1 MTNEAKAGTMKLY
14 RDEAIADIRARQA
27 EWEERELAATL
38 NARPEEKPA
47 YETESGIPLKRI
59 YTAADV
65 ADIPAD
71 GLGFPGAYPF
81 TRGAY
86 PTMYRGRPWTIR
98 QVAGFGN
105 PEATNQ
111 RYKYMIATGQ
121 TGLSTDFDLP
131 TLLGFDSDD
140 PMAFGEVGRCGV
152 AIDTIDDV
160 DRLFDGI
167 DLEKISVSLTI
178 NPSAWVVYSMFVA
191 VAEQRGYDLAKLTG
205 TLQADPLKEYVAQKE
220 WIYPVRP
227 AVRLLRDLIVH
238 SAAATPKMNPIS
250 LSGYHLSDVGGN
262 AIQEV
267 AFIMAFTIAYCE
279 EVVAAGMDID
289 DFAPRL
295 SFFFISHQD
304 FFEQICKFRAA
315 RRIYAKIMAERF
327 GAKKPESMR
336 LRVHVQT
343 AAMSLTKVEPHNN
356 LMRTAIQALGAVL
369 GGCQSM
375 HTNGLDEAFA
385 IPTEEAMK
393 LAIRTQQIIR
403 DEINVTSVVDPLG
416 GSYFV
421 ERLTSDME
429 AEMWKVLAEV
439 EERGGAVKLVEEGW
453 FQQKLADSA
462 YDTFRKFDSGEKIS
476 VGVNH
481 HVDAASS
488 AAEVDIHPYD
498 ESCTQLQVDR
508 LAALRAGRDNARVE
522 ALLAEL
528 AAQAR
533 TEDVNLV
540 PKTIELVK
548 ARATLG
554 EICGALREVWGSYSE
569 PLIV

>member
-1 MTNEAKAGTMKLY
+1 MTKLY
-14 RDEAIADIRARQA
+14 REEAIGSISAAQA
-27 EWEERELAATL
+27 TWEANELAATL
-38 NARPEEKPA
+38 ANRPEEKAA
-47 YETESGIPLKRI
+47 YETECGIPLKRV

-65 ADIPAD
+65 ADIPTDA
-71 GLGFPGAYPF
+71 LGFPGAYPF
-81 TRGAY
+81 TRGPY
-86 PTMYRGRPWTIR
+86 STMYRGRPWTIR

-111 RYKYMIATGQ
+111 RYKYMVQTGQ

-131 TLLGFDSDD
+131 TLLGLDSDD

-167 DLEKISVSLTI
+167 DLEQISVSLTI
-178 NPSAWVVYSMFVA
+178 NPSAWVIYAMYAA
-191 VAEQRGYDLAKLTG
+191 VAESRGYDLTKLAG

-227 AVRLLRDLIVH
+227 AVRLLRDLIMY
-238 SAAATPKMNPIS
+238 SAKATPKLNPIS

-262 AIQEV
+262 AIQEI
-267 AFIMAFTIAYCE
+267 AFIMAFTTAYCE
-279 EVVAAGMDID
+279 EVIAAGMDID

-295 SFFFISHQD
+295 SFFFISQQD

-315 RRIYAKIMAERF
+315 RRVYAKLMAERF
-327 GAKKPESMR
+327 GAKKAESMR

-343 AAMSLTKVEPHNN
+343 AAMSLTKVEHQNN
-356 LMRTAIQALGAVL
+356 LVRTAIQALGAVL

-416 GSYFV
+416 GSFFV
-421 ERLTSDME
+421 ERLTHDME
-429 AEMWKVLAEV
+429 EEIWKVLNKV
-439 EERGGAVKLVEEGW
+439 DERGGAIKLVEEGW
-453 FQQKLADSA
+453 FQQQLADSA
-462 YDTFRKFDSGEKIS
+462 YATFKKIETGEKVS
-476 VGVNH
+476 VGVNRY
-481 HVDAASS
+481 VDETATS
-488 AAEVDIHPYD
+488 ADVDIHPYD
-498 ESCTQLQVDR
+498 EECTQVQIDR
-508 LAALRAGRDNARVE
+508 LNAVRASRDNARIKT
-522 ALLAEL
+522 LMAEL
-528 AAQAR
+528 VVQAQSD
-533 TEDVNLV
+533 DVNLL

-548 ARATLG
+548 AKASLG
-554 EICGALREVWGSYSE
+554 EICRALRDTWGAYDE
-569 PLIV
+569 PMIV

>member
-1 MTNEAKAGTMKLY
+1 MNLFSKT
-14 RDEAIADIRARQA
+14 AIEDIREKQA
-27 EWEERELAATL
+27 AWEEKELAEAL
-38 NARPEEKPA
+38 SRRQEEKPA

-65 ADIPAD
+65 ADIPASD
-71 GLGFPGAYPF
+71 LGFPGAYPF

-111 RYKYMIATGQ
+111 RYKYMIQTGQ

-131 TLLGFDSDD
+131 TLLGLDSDD
-140 PMAFGEVGRCGV
+140 PMAFGEVGRVGV
-152 AIDTIDDV
+152 AIDTVDDV

-167 DLEKISVSLTI
+167 DLEAISVSLTI
-178 NPSAWVVYSMFVA
+178 NPSAWVVYAMFVA
-191 VAEQRGYDLAKLTG
+191 VAEQRGCDLAKLTG

-227 AVRLLRDLIVH
+227 AVRLLRDLIMH
-238 SAAATPKMNPIS
+238 SAKTTPKLNPIS

-262 AIQEV
+262 ALQEIG
-267 AFIMAFTIAYCE
+267 FIMAFTIAYCE
-279 EVVAAGMDID
+279 EVIAAGMDID

-315 RRIYAKIMAERF
+315 RRVYAKIMKERF

-343 AAMSLTKVEPHNN
+343 AAMSLTKVEHHNN

-403 DEINVTSVVDPLG
+403 EEINVTSVIDPLG

-429 AEMWKVLAEV
+429 SEIWTILDEV
-439 EERGGAVKLVEEGW
+439 TERGGAIKLVEEGW

-462 YDTFRKFDSGEKIS
+462 YATFKKIDRGEKVS
-476 VGVNH
+476 VGVNRF
-481 HVDAASS
+481 VDETSNS
-488 AAEVDIHPYD
+488 AHAEIHPYD
-498 ESCTQLQVDR
+498 EQCTQLQIDR
-508 LAALRAGRDNARVE
+508 LQAVRASRDNGRVQQ
-522 ALLAEL
+522 LLEEL
-528 AAQAR
+528 AQQAR
-533 TEDVNLV
+533 SDETNLL
-540 PKTIELVK
+540 PKTIEAVK
-548 ARATLG
+548 AKATLG
-554 EICGALREVWGSYSE
+554 EICGALRQVWGSYAE
-569 PLIV
+569 PMIV

>member
-1 MTNEAKAGTMKLY
+1 MNLFSET
-14 RDEAIADIRARQA
+14 AIEDIREKQA
-27 EWEERELAATL
+27 AWEEKELAAAL
-38 NARPEEKPA
+38 SSRPEEKPA
-47 YETESGIPLKRI
+47 YKTECGIPLKRV
-59 YTAADV
+59 YTAADI

-71 GLGFPGAYPF
+71 ELGFPGAYPF

-111 RYKYMIATGQ
+111 RYKYMVQTGQ

-131 TLLGFDSDD
+131 TLLGLDSDD
-140 PMAFGEVGRCGV
+140 PRAFGEVGRVGV
-152 AIDTIDDV
+152 AIDTVDDV

-178 NPSAWVVYSMFVA
+178 NPSAWVVYTMYVA
-191 VAEQRGYDLAKLTG
+191 VAARRGYDLHKLAG

-227 AVRLLRDLIVH
+227 AVRLLRDLIMY
-238 SAAATPKMNPIS
+238 SAKTTPKINPIS

-262 AIQEV
+262 ALQEI

-279 EVVAAGMDID
+279 EVTGAGMDID

-315 RRIYAKIMAERF
+315 RRVYAKIMAQRF
-327 GAKKPESMR
+327 KARKPESMR

-343 AAMSLTKVEPHNN
+343 AAMSLTKVEHHNN

-403 DEINVTSVVDPLG
+403 DEINVTSVIDPLG
-416 GSYFV
+416 GSYFI
-421 ERLTSDME
+421 ERLTRDME
-429 AEMWKVLAEV
+429 TEIWKLLDEV
-439 EERGGAVKLVEEGW
+439 DERGGAVKLVEEGW

-462 YDTFRKFDSGEKIS
+462 YATFQKIDSGEKIS
-476 VGVNH
+476 VGVNRY
-481 HVDAASS
+481 VDEASS
-488 AAEVDIHPYD
+488 SAEVHIHPYD
-498 ESCTQLQVDR
+498 EQCTQLQIDR
-508 LAALRAGRDNARVE
+508 LNAVRTGRDNARVRKLLKE
-522 ALLAEL
+522 LAEE
-528 AAQAR
+528 AGSDEA
-533 TEDVNLV
+533 NLL
-540 PKTIELVK
+540 PKTVEAVEAK
-548 ARATLG
+548 ATLG
-554 EICGALREVWGSYSE
+554 EICAALREVWGTYAE
-569 PLIV
+569 PMIV

>member
-1 MTNEAKAGTMKLY
+1 MSIYSASTLNAVRTAQ
-14 RDEAIADIRARQA
+14 D
-27 EWEERELAATL
+27 EWENHELAAAL
-38 NARPEEKPA
+38 NTRPEEKTV
-47 YETESGIPLKRI
+47 YETESGIPLKRV

-65 ADIPAD
+65 ADIPPED
-71 GLGFPGAYPF
+71 IGFPGAYPF

-111 RYKYMIATGQ
+111 RYKYMIQTGQ

-131 TLLGFDSDD
+131 TLLGLDSDD
-140 PMAFGEVGRCGV
+140 PMAFGEVGRVGV
-152 AIDTIDDV
+152 AIDTMDDV

-178 NPSAWVVYSMFVA
+178 NPSAWVVYAMFVA
-191 VAEQRGYDLAKLTG
+191 VAEQRGNDLSKLSG

-227 AVRLLRDLIVH
+227 AVRLLRDLIMH
-238 SAAATPKMNPIS
+238 SARATPKINPIS

-262 AIQEV
+262 AIQEI
-267 AFIMAFTIAYCE
+267 AFIMAFAAAYCE
-279 EVVAAGMDID
+279 EIVAAGMDID

-315 RRIYAKIMAERF
+315 RRVYAKLMSERF
-327 GAKKPESMR
+327 NAKKPESMR

-343 AAMSLTKVEPHNN
+343 AAMSLTKIEHHNN

-369 GGCQSM
+369 AGCQSM

-403 DEINVTSVVDPLG
+403 DEINVTSVIDPLG

-421 ERLTSDME
+421 ERLTTDME
-429 AEMWKVLAEV
+429 DEIWKVLNEV
-439 EERGGAVKLVEEGW
+439 DERGGAIKLVEEGW

-462 YDTFRKFDSGEKIS
+462 YATFKKIDTGEKIS
-476 VGVNH
+476 VGVNRY
-481 HVDAASS
+481 VDETSDTLK
-488 AAEVDIHPYD
+488 VDIHPYD
-498 ESCTQLQVDR
+498 EDCTQLQVDR
-508 LAALRAGRDNARVE
+508 LAAVRAARDNGLVQR
-522 ALLAEL
+522 LLSEL
-528 AAQAR
+528 KAQAL
-533 TEDVNLV
+533 TDDTNLV
-540 PKTIELVK
+540 PKTLELVK
-548 ARATLG
+548 ARASLG
-554 EICGALREVWGSYSE
+554 EICRALRDVWGAYEE
-569 PLIV
+569 PMIV

>member
-1 MTNEAKAGTMKLY
+1 MKLFSE
-14 RDEAIADIRARQA
+14 EAIELVRKSQT
-27 EWEERELAATL
+27 EWERNELAASL
-38 NARPEEKPA
+38 KARPEERSD
-47 YETESGIPLKRI
+47 YQTDCGIPLKRV

-65 ADIPAD
+65 ADIPASE
-71 GLGFPGAYPF
+71 LGFPGSYPF
-81 TRGAY
+81 TRGVY

-111 RYKYMIATGQ
+111 RYKYMINTGQ

-131 TLLGFDSDD
+131 TLLGLDSDD
-140 PMAFGEVGRCGV
+140 PVAFGEVGRLGV
-152 AIDTIDDV
+152 AVDTIEDV

-178 NPSAWVVYSMFVA
+178 NPSAWVVYAMFVA
-191 VAEQRGYDLAKLTG
+191 VAEQRGCDLRKIAG

-227 AVRLLRDLIVH
+227 AVRLLRDLIVY
-238 SAAATPKMNPIS
+238 STRTTPKINPIS

-279 EVVAAGMDID
+279 EVIVAGMDID

-315 RRIYAKIMAERF
+315 RRVYAKIMTDRF
-327 GAKKPESMR
+327 KARKPESMR

-343 AAMSLTKVEPHNN
+343 AAMSLTKVEHQNN

-375 HTNGLDEAFA
+375 HTNGL
-385 IPTEEAMK
+385 
-393 LAIRTQQIIR
+393 
-403 DEINVTSVVDPLG
+403 
-416 GSYFV
+416 
-421 ERLTSDME
+421 
-429 AEMWKVLAEV
+429 
-439 EERGGAVKLVEEGW
+439 
-453 FQQKLADSA
+453 
-462 YDTFRKFDSGEKIS
+462 
-476 VGVNH
+476 
-481 HVDAASS
+481 
-488 AAEVDIHPYD
+488 
-498 ESCTQLQVDR
+498 
-508 LAALRAGRDNARVE
+508 
-522 ALLAEL
+522 
-528 AAQAR
+528 
-533 TEDVNLV
+533 
-540 PKTIELVK
+540 
-548 ARATLG
+548 
-554 EICGALREVWGSYSE
+554 
-569 PLIV
+569 

>member
-1 MTNEAKAGTMKLY
+1 MSLY
-14 RDEAIADIRARQA
+14 SKTEIDRLSAAQK
-27 EWEERELAATL
+27 EWEDDELAATL
-38 NARPEEKPA
+38 SARPEEQET
-47 YETESGIPLKRI
+47 YHTESGIPLKRV

-65 ADIPAD
+65 ADIPAED
-71 GLGFPGAYPF
+71 IGFPGAYPF
-81 TRGAY
+81 TRGPY

-105 PEATNQ
+105 PESTNQ
-111 RYKYMIATGQ
+111 RYKYMIETGQ

-131 TLLGFDSDD
+131 TLLGLDSDD
-140 PMAFGEVGRCGV
+140 PRAFGEVGRVGV
-152 AIDTIDDV
+152 SVDTIDDI

-167 DLEKISVSLTI
+167 DLQEISVSLTI
-178 NPSAWVVYSMFVA
+178 NPSAWVIYAMYVA
-191 VAEQRGYDLAKLTG
+191 VAERRGYDFNRLAG

-227 AVRLLRDLIVH
+227 AVRLLRDLIIY
-238 SAAATPKMNPIS
+238 STKKTPRLNPIS

-267 AFIMAFTIAYCE
+267 AYTMAFTIAYCE
-279 EVVAAGMDID
+279 EIMQAGMDID

-315 RRIYAKIMAERF
+315 RRVYAKIMSDKL

-343 AAMSLTKVEPHNN
+343 AAMSLTKVEHTNN
-356 LMRTAIQALGAVL
+356 LMRTTIQALGAVL
-369 GGCQSM
+369 SGCQSM

-385 IPTEEAMK
+385 IPTEDAMK

-429 AEMWKVLAEV
+429 TEIWKVLDEV
-439 EERGGAVKLVEEGW
+439 EELGGAVKLVEDGW

-462 YDTFRKFDSGEKIS
+462 YSTFKKIDKGEKKSI
-476 VGVNH
+476 GVNH
-481 HVDAASS
+481 HVDKTSS
-488 AAEVDIHPYD
+488 AAKVEIHPYD
-498 ESCTQLQVDR
+498 DNCTTLQVER
-508 LAALRAGRDNARVE
+508 LKEVRATRDNALVQRLLE
-522 ALLAEL
+522 DLQQQALTD
-528 AAQAR
+528 
-533 TEDVNLV
+533 TENLM

-548 ARATLG
+548 AKATLG
-554 EICGALREVWGSYSE
+554 EICAALHDVWGAYKE
-569 PLIV
+569 PNIV

>member
-1 MTNEAKAGTMKLY
+1 MKLFSQQ
-14 RDEAIADIRARQA
+14 AIDDIRAKEA
-27 EWEERELAATL
+27 EWEKNELAAAL
-38 NARPEEKPA
+38 RSRAEEKPR
-47 YETESGIPLKRI
+47 YETECGIPLKRV

-65 ADIPAD
+65 ADIPAEE
-71 GLGFPGAYPF
+71 LGFPGAYPF

-111 RYKYMIATGQ
+111 RYKYMIQTGQ

-131 TLLGFDSDD
+131 TLLGLDSDD

-167 DLEKISVSLTI
+167 DLERISVSLTI

-191 VAEQRGYDLAKLTG
+191 VAERRGYDLARLAG

-238 SAAATPKMNPIS
+238 SARATPKINPIS

-262 AIQEV
+262 ALQEI

-279 EVVAAGMDID
+279 EVIKAGMDID

-315 RRIYAKIMAERF
+315 RRVYAKIMAERF
-327 GAKKPESMR
+327 NARKPESMR

-343 AAMSLTKVEPHNN
+343 AAMSLTKVEHHNN

-421 ERLTSDME
+421 ERLTKDME
-429 AEMWKVLAEV
+429 VEIWKLLDEV
-439 EERGGAVKLVEEGW
+439 DERGGAVRLVEEGW

-462 YDTFRKFDSGEKIS
+462 YETFRKIDSGEKVS
-476 VGVNH
+476 VGVNRY
-481 HVDAASS
+481 VDAASGT
-488 AAEVDIHPYD
+488 AEVDIHPYD
-498 ESCTQLQVDR
+498 EDCTQLQIDR
-508 LAALRAGRDNARVE
+508 LNAVRASRDNDRIRQ
-522 ALLAEL
+522 LLKEL
-528 AAQAR
+528 REQAG
-533 TEDVNLV
+533 TDDVNLV

-554 EICGALREVWGSYSE
+554 EICGALREVWGSYAE
-569 PLIV
+569 PMIV

>member
-1 MTNEAKAGTMKLY
+1 MNLFSQT
-14 RDEAIADIRARQA
+14 AIEDIREKQA
-27 EWEERELAATL
+27 AWEQKELAAAL
-38 NARPEEKPA
+38 SSRPEEKPA
-47 YETESGIPLKRI
+47 YETECGIPLKRV
-59 YTAADV
+59 YTAADI

-71 GLGFPGAYPF
+71 ELGFPGAYPF

-111 RYKYMIATGQ
+111 RYKYMIQTGQ

-131 TLLGFDSDD
+131 TLLGLDSDD
-140 PMAFGEVGRCGV
+140 PRAFGEVGRVGV
-152 AIDTIDDV
+152 AIDTVDDV

-178 NPSAWVVYSMFVA
+178 NPSAWVVYAMYVS
-191 VAEQRGYDLAKLTG
+191 VAERRGCDLHKLAG

-227 AVRLLRDLIVH
+227 AVRLLRDLIMY
-238 SAAATPKMNPIS
+238 SARATPKINPIS

-262 AIQEV
+262 ALQEI

-279 EVVAAGMDID
+279 EVTGAGMDID

-315 RRIYAKIMAERF
+315 RRVYAKIMAQRF
-327 GAKKPESMR
+327 KARKPESMR

-343 AAMSLTKVEPHNN
+343 AAMSLTKVEHHNN

-403 DEINVTSVVDPLG
+403 DEINVTSVIDPLG
-416 GSYFV
+416 GSYFI
-421 ERLTSDME
+421 ERLTRDME
-429 AEMWKVLAEV
+429 TEIWKLLDEV
-439 EERGGAVKLVEEGW
+439 DERGGAVKLVEEGW

-462 YDTFRKFDSGEKIS
+462 YATFQKIDAGEKIS
-476 VGVNH
+476 VGVNQY
-481 HVDAASS
+481 VDETSRS
-488 AAEVDIHPYD
+488 AEVHIHPYD
-498 ESCTQLQVDR
+498 EECTQLQIDR
-508 LAALRAGRDNARVE
+508 LQAVRADRDNARVQQLLKE
-522 ALLAEL
+522 LAE
-528 AAQAR
+528 QAR
-533 TEDVNLV
+533 SDDINLL
-540 PKTIELVK
+540 PKTIEAVK
-548 ARATLG
+548 AKATLG
-554 EICGALREVWGSYSE
+554 EICAALREVWGAYAE
-569 PLIV
+569 PMIV

>member
-1 MTNEAKAGTMKLY
+1 MNLFSET
-14 RDEAIADIRARQA
+14 AIEDIREKQA
-27 EWEERELAATL
+27 AWEEKELAAAL
-38 NARPEEKPA
+38 GNRPEEKPA
-47 YETESGIPLKRI
+47 YETECGIPLKRV
-59 YTAADV
+59 YTAADI

-71 GLGFPGAYPF
+71 ELGFPGAYPF

-111 RYKYMIATGQ
+111 RYKYMIQTGQ

-131 TLLGFDSDD
+131 TLLGLDSDD
-140 PMAFGEVGRCGV
+140 PRAFGEVGRVGV
-152 AIDTIDDV
+152 AIDTVDDV

-178 NPSAWVVYSMFVA
+178 NPSAWVVYAMYVA
-191 VAEQRGYDLAKLTG
+191 VAERRGYDLHKLAG

-227 AVRLLRDLIVH
+227 AVRLLRDLIMY
-238 SAAATPKMNPIS
+238 SAKATPKINPIS

-262 AIQEV
+262 ALQEI

-279 EVVAAGMDID
+279 EVTGAGMDID

-315 RRIYAKIMAERF
+315 RRVYAKIMARRF
-327 GAKKPESMR
+327 KARKPESMR

-343 AAMSLTKVEPHNN
+343 AAMSLTKVEHHNN

-403 DEINVTSVVDPLG
+403 DEINVTSVIDPLG
-416 GSYFV
+416 GSYFI
-421 ERLTSDME
+421 ERLTRDME
-429 AEMWKVLAEV
+429 TEIWKLLDEV
-439 EERGGAVKLVEEGW
+439 DERGGAVKLVEEGW

-462 YDTFRKFDSGEKIS
+462 YATFQKIDAGEKIS
-476 VGVNH
+476 VGVNRY
-481 HVDAASS
+481 VDEASRS
-488 AAEVDIHPYD
+488 AEVHIHPYD
-498 ESCTQLQVDR
+498 EACTQLQIDR
-508 LAALRAGRDNARVE
+508 LQAVRASRDNARVRE
-522 ALLAEL
+522 LLKDLAE
-528 AAQAR
+528 QAR
-533 TEDVNLV
+533 SDDINLL
-540 PKTIELVK
+540 PKTIEAVK
-548 ARATLG
+548 AKATLG
-554 EICGALREVWGSYSE
+554 EICAALREVWGAYAE
-569 PLIV
+569 PMIV

>member
-1 MTNEAKAGTMKLY
+1 MREK
-14 RDEAIADIRARQA
+14 QA
-27 EWEERELAATL
+27 AWEQKELAAAL
-38 NARPEEKPA
+38 SSRPEEKPA
-47 YETESGIPLKRI
+47 YETECGIPLKRV
-59 YTAADV
+59 YTAADI

-71 GLGFPGAYPF
+71 ELGFPGAYPF

-111 RYKYMIATGQ
+111 RYKYMIQTGQ

-131 TLLGFDSDD
+131 TLLGLDSDD
-140 PMAFGEVGRCGV
+140 PRAFGEVGRVGV
-152 AIDTIDDV
+152 AIDTVDDV

-178 NPSAWVVYSMFVA
+178 NPSAWVVYAMYVS
-191 VAEQRGYDLAKLTG
+191 VAERRGCDLHKLAG

-227 AVRLLRDLIVH
+227 AVRLLRDLIMY
-238 SAAATPKMNPIS
+238 SARATPKINPIS

-262 AIQEV
+262 ALQEI

-279 EVVAAGMDID
+279 EVTGAGMDID

-315 RRIYAKIMAERF
+315 RRVYAKIMAQRF
-327 GAKKPESMR
+327 KARKPESMR

-343 AAMSLTKVEPHNN
+343 AAMSLTKVEHHNN

-403 DEINVTSVVDPLG
+403 DEINVTSVIDPLG
-416 GSYFV
+416 GSYFI
-421 ERLTSDME
+421 ERLTRDME
-429 AEMWKVLAEV
+429 TEIWKLLDEV
-439 EERGGAVKLVEEGW
+439 DERGGAVKLVEEGW

-462 YDTFRKFDSGEKIS
+462 YATFQKIDAGEKIS
-476 VGVNH
+476 VGVNQY
-481 HVDAASS
+481 VDETSRS
-488 AAEVDIHPYD
+488 AEVHIHPYD
-498 ESCTQLQVDR
+498 EECTQLQIDR
-508 LAALRAGRDNARVE
+508 LQAVRADRDNARVQQLLKE
-522 ALLAEL
+522 LAE
-528 AAQAR
+528 QAR
-533 TEDVNLV
+533 SDDINLL
-540 PKTIELVK
+540 PKTIEAVK
-548 ARATLG
+548 AKATLG
-554 EICGALREVWGSYSE
+554 EICAALREVWGAYAE
-569 PLIV
+569 PMIV

>member
-1 MTNEAKAGTMKLY
+1 MTLYSKAAI
-14 RDEAIADIRARQA
+14 DEVRTRQG
-27 EWEERELAATL
+27 EWEARELDAAL
-38 NARPEEKPA
+38 RSRPEEKERFA
-47 YETESGIPLKRI
+47 TESGIPLKRI

-65 ADIPAD
+65 ADIPASD
-71 GLGFPGAYPF
+71 LGFPGAYPF

-111 RYKYMIATGQ
+111 RYKYMIQTGQ

-131 TLLGFDSDD
+131 TLLGLDSDD
-140 PMAFGEVGRCGV
+140 PMSFGEVGRCGV
-152 AIDTIDDV
+152 AIDTIEDV

-191 VAEQRGYDLAKLTG
+191 VAEQRGCDFTKLSG

-227 AVRLLRDLIVH
+227 AVRLLRDLIMY
-238 SAAATPKMNPIS
+238 SAKATPRINPIS

-262 AIQEV
+262 AIQEI
-267 AFIMAFTIAYCE
+267 AFIMAFTIAYCD
-279 EVVAAGMDID
+279 EVIEAGMNID

-315 RRIYAKIMAERF
+315 RRVYAKLMAERF
-327 GAKKPESMR
+327 NAKKPESMR

-343 AAMSLTKVEPHNN
+343 AAMSLTKIEYQNN

-403 DEINVTSVVDPLG
+403 DEINVTSVIDPLG

-421 ERLTSDME
+421 ERLTKDME
-429 AEMWKVLAEV
+429 DEIWKVLHEV
-439 EERGGAVKLVEEGW
+439 DERGGAIKLVEEGW

-462 YDTFRKFDSGEKIS
+462 YETFRKIDSGEKIS
-476 VGVNH
+476 VGVNRY
-481 HVDAASS
+481 VDESSS
-488 AAEVDIHPYD
+488 AADADIHPYD
-498 ESCTQLQVDR
+498 DDCTQLQIDR
-508 LAALRAGRDNARVE
+508 LNDVRSRRDNALVTRLLDE
-522 ALLAEL
+522 LAE
-528 AAQAR
+528 QALSDK
-533 TEDVNLV
+533 TNLL

-554 EICGALREVWGSYSE
+554 EICSRLRDVWGSYDE

>member
-1 MTNEAKAGTMKLY
+1 MDLYSKTAIEKIKSEQEA
-14 RDEAIADIRARQA
+14 
-27 EWEERELAATL
+27 WERGELAATL
-38 NARPEEKPA
+38 AARPEEKPV

-65 ADIPAD
+65 ADIPAEEM
-71 GLGFPGAYPF
+71 GFPGAYPF

-111 RYKYMIATGQ
+111 RYKYMIQTGQ

-131 TLLGFDSDD
+131 TLLGLDSDD
-140 PMAFGEVGRCGV
+140 PMAFGEVGRVGV
-152 AIDTIDDV
+152 AIDTIEDV

-167 DLEKISVSLTI
+167 DLEQISVSLTI
-178 NPSAWVVYSMFVA
+178 NPSAWVVYSMYVA
-191 VAEQRGYDLAKLTG
+191 VAEQRGCDLTKIAG

-227 AVRLLRDLIVH
+227 AVRLLRDLIMY
-238 SAAATPKMNPIS
+238 SAKATPKINPIS

-262 AIQEV
+262 AIQEI
-267 AFIMAFTIAYCE
+267 AFIMAFTAAYCE
-279 EVVAAGMDID
+279 EIVAAGMDID

-295 SFFFISHQD
+295 TFFFISNQE

-315 RRIYAKIMAERF
+315 RRVYARMMSERF
-327 GAKKPESMR
+327 KAKKPESMR

-343 AAMSLTKVEPHNN
+343 AAMSLTKVEHHNN

-421 ERLTSDME
+421 ERLTKDME
-429 AEMWKVLAEV
+429 DEIWKVLNEV
-439 EERGGAVKLVEEGW
+439 DERGGAIKLVEEGW

-462 YDTFRKFDSGEKIS
+462 YATFKKIDSGEKVS
-476 VGVNH
+476 VGVNRY
-481 HVDAASS
+481 VDETSRS
-488 AAEVDIHPYD
+488 IEVDIHPYD
-498 ESCTQLQVDR
+498 EQCTQLQVDR
-508 LAALRAGRDNARVE
+508 LAAVRAKRDNALVE
-522 ALLAEL
+522 RLLAEL
-528 AAQAR
+528 VEQAR

-540 PKTIELVK
+540 PKTIEAVK

-554 EICGALREVWGSYSE
+554 EVCRALRDVWGSYDE
-569 PLIV
+569 PMIV

>member
-1 MTNEAKAGTMKLY
+1 MTIYAKHALEGLQA
-14 RDEAIADIRARQA
+14 EQA
-27 EWEERELAATL
+27 EWEREELAATL
-38 NARPEEKPA
+38 KARAEEKA
-47 YETESGIPLKRI
+47 EYRTECGIPLKRV

-65 ADIPAD
+65 AHIPLEDI
-71 GLGFPGAYPF
+71 GFPGRYPF
-81 TRGAY
+81 TRGPY

-105 PEATNQ
+105 PESTNQ
-111 RYKYMIATGQ
+111 RYKYMIETGQ

-131 TLLGFDSDD
+131 TLLGLDSDD
-140 PMAFGEVGRCGV
+140 PMAFGEVGRVGV
-152 AIDTIDDV
+152 SIDSIDDM
-160 DRLFDGI
+160 DRLFEGI

-178 NPSAWVVYSMFVA
+178 NPSAWVIYAMFVA
-191 VAEQRGYDLAKLTG
+191 VAERRGYDFTRLTG

-227 AVRLLRDLIVH
+227 AVRLLRDLIIH
-238 SAAATPKMNPIS
+238 CTNTTPKMNPIS

-262 AIQEV
+262 AIQEI

-279 EVVAAGMDID
+279 EVTGAGIDID

-315 RRIYAKIMAERF
+315 RRVYARIMAQRF

-343 AAMSLTKVEPHNN
+343 AAMSLTKIEHTNN

-421 ERLTSDME
+421 ESLTSEME
-429 AEMWKVLAEV
+429 RQIWEVLEEV
-439 EERGGAVKLVEEGW
+439 DRLGGAVKLVEDGW

-462 YDTFRKFDSGEKIS
+462 YSTFKLFDTGEKIS
-476 VGVNH
+476 VGVNSN
-481 HVDAASS
+481 VDASSSS
-488 AAEVDIHPYD
+488 AEVEIHPYD
-498 ESCTQLQVDR
+498 ENCTNLQCLR
-508 LAALRAGRDNARVE
+508 LKELRATRDTGLVQS
-522 ALLAEL
+522 LLAEL
-528 AAQAR
+528 QDQAR
-533 TEDVNLV
+533 NEDVNLL

-554 EICGALREVWGSYSE
+554 EICGALRDVWGNYDE
-569 PLIV
+569 PNII

>member
-1 MTNEAKAGTMKLY
+1 MKLFSQQ
-14 RDEAIADIRARQA
+14 AIDDLRQKQS
-27 EWEERELAATL
+27 EWEENELAASL
-38 NARPEEKPA
+38 RGRAEEKSA
-47 YETESGIPLKRI
+47 YETECGIPLKRV

-65 ADIPAD
+65 ADIPAEE
-71 GLGFPGAYPF
+71 LGFPGAYPF

-111 RYKYMIATGQ
+111 RYKYMIQTGQ

-131 TLLGFDSDD
+131 TLLGLDSDD

-160 DRLFDGI
+160 ERLFDGI

-191 VAEQRGYDLAKLTG
+191 VAERRGCDLAKLNG

-227 AVRLLRDLIVH
+227 AVRLLRDLIVY
-238 SAAATPKMNPIS
+238 SARATPKINPIS

-262 AIQEV
+262 ALQEI

-279 EVVAAGMDID
+279 EVIEAGMDID

-315 RRIYAKIMAERF
+315 RRVYARIMAERF
-327 GAKKPESMR
+327 KAKKPESMR

-343 AAMSLTKVEPHNN
+343 AAMSLTKVEHHNN

-416 GSYFV
+416 GSYFI
-421 ERLTSDME
+421 ERLTKDME
-429 AEMWKVLAEV
+429 SEIWKLLDEV
-439 EERGGAVKLVEEGW
+439 DERGGAVKLVEEGW

-462 YDTFRKFDSGEKIS
+462 YETFRKIDSGEKIS
-476 VGVNH
+476 VGVNSN
-481 HVDAASS
+481 VDAA
-488 AAEVDIHPYD
+488 AKPIEVDIHPYD

-508 LAALRAGRDNARVE
+508 LATVRASRNNEAVRQLLKELVE
-522 ALLAEL
+522 
-528 AAQAR
+528 QAR
-533 TEDVNLV
+533 ADHVNLV

-548 ARATLG
+548 AKATLG
-554 EICGALREVWGSYSE
+554 EICGALRGVWGSYAE
-569 PLIV
+569 PMIV

>member
-1 MTNEAKAGTMKLY
+1 MNLFSET
-14 RDEAIADIRARQA
+14 AIEDIREKQA
-27 EWEERELAATL
+27 AWEEKELAAAL
-38 NARPEEKPA
+38 AGRPEEKPA
-47 YETESGIPLKRI
+47 YETECGIPLKRV
-59 YTAADV
+59 YTAADI

-71 GLGFPGAYPF
+71 ELGFPGAYPF

-111 RYKYMIATGQ
+111 RYKYMIQTGQ

-131 TLLGFDSDD
+131 TLLGLDSDD
-140 PMAFGEVGRCGV
+140 PRAFGEVGRVGV
-152 AIDTIDDV
+152 AIDTVDDV

-178 NPSAWVVYSMFVA
+178 NPSAWVVYAMYVA
-191 VAEQRGYDLAKLTG
+191 VAERRGYDLHKLAG

-227 AVRLLRDLIVH
+227 AVRLLRDLIMY
-238 SAAATPKMNPIS
+238 SAKATPKINPIS

-262 AIQEV
+262 ALQEI

-279 EVVAAGMDID
+279 EVTGAGMDID

-315 RRIYAKIMAERF
+315 RRVYAKIMARRF
-327 GAKKPESMR
+327 KARKPESMR

-343 AAMSLTKVEPHNN
+343 AAMSLTKVEHHNN

-403 DEINVTSVVDPLG
+403 DEINVTSVIDPLG
-416 GSYFV
+416 GSYFI
-421 ERLTSDME
+421 ERLTRDME
-429 AEMWKVLAEV
+429 TEIWKLLDEV
-439 EERGGAVKLVEEGW
+439 DERGGAVKLVEEGW

-462 YDTFRKFDSGEKIS
+462 YATFQKIDAGEKIS
-476 VGVNH
+476 VGVNRY
-481 HVDAASS
+481 VDETSRS
-488 AAEVDIHPYD
+488 AEVHIHPYD
-498 ESCTQLQVDR
+498 EACTQLQIDR
-508 LAALRAGRDNARVE
+508 LQAVRASRDNARVRE
-522 ALLAEL
+522 LLKDLAE
-528 AAQAR
+528 QAR
-533 TEDVNLV
+533 SDDINLL
-540 PKTIELVK
+540 PKTIEAVK
-548 ARATLG
+548 AKATLG
-554 EICGALREVWGSYSE
+554 EICTALREVWGAYAE
-569 PLIV
+569 PMIV

>member
-1 MTNEAKAGTMKLY
+1 MKLFS
-14 RDEAIADIRARQA
+14 EPAIADIRAKQA
-27 EWEERELAATL
+27 EWEAKELAAAL
-38 NARPEEKPA
+38 KSRPEEQAA
-47 YETESGIPLKRI
+47 YQAECGIPLQRV

-71 GLGFPGAYPF
+71 ELGFPGAYPF
-81 TRGAY
+81 TRGVY

-105 PEATNQ
+105 PEATNR
-111 RYKYMIATGQ
+111 RYKYMIETGQ

-131 TLLGFDSDD
+131 TLLGLNSDD
-140 PMAFGEVGRCGV
+140 PMAFGEVGRVGV
-152 AIDTIDDV
+152 AIDTIEDI

-178 NPSAWVVYSMFVA
+178 NPSAWVIYAMFVA
-191 VAEQRGYDLAKLTG
+191 VAEQRGLDLAKIAG

-227 AVRLLRDLIVH
+227 AVRLLRDLIIYCTE
-238 SAAATPKMNPIS
+238 ATPKMNPIS

-262 AIQEV
+262 AIQEI

-279 EVVAAGMDID
+279 EVIAAGIDID

-315 RRIYAKIMAERF
+315 RRVYAKIMSERF

-336 LRVHVQT
+336 LRVHTQT
-343 AAMSLTKVEPHNN
+343 AAMSLTKVEHHNN

-403 DEINVTSVVDPLG
+403 DEINVTSVIDPLG

-421 ERLTSDME
+421 ERLTKDME
-429 AEMWKVLAEV
+429 TEIWKVLQEV
-439 EERGGAVKLVEEGW
+439 DDLGGAVKLVEEGW

-462 YDTFRKFDSGEKIS
+462 YAIFKKIDSGEKIS
-476 VGVNH
+476 VGVNRY
-481 HVDAASS
+481 VDEQAVS
-488 AAEVDIHPYD
+488 AEVDIHPYD
-498 ESCTQLQVDR
+498 EECTRLQIER
-508 LAALRAGRDNARVE
+508 LNDVRSRRDDAQIKT
-522 ALLAEL
+522 LLAEL
-528 AAQAR
+528 RAQAER
-533 TEDVNLV
+533 DDVNLL

-554 EICGALREVWGSYSE
+554 EICATLRDLWGSYNE
-569 PLIV
+569 PMIV

>member
-1 MTNEAKAGTMKLY
+1 MNLFSET
-14 RDEAIADIRARQA
+14 AIEDIREKQA
-27 EWEERELAATL
+27 AWEEKELAAAL
-38 NARPEEKPA
+38 GSRPEEKPA
-47 YETESGIPLKRI
+47 YETECGIPLKRV
-59 YTAADV
+59 YTAADI

-71 GLGFPGAYPF
+71 ELGFPGAYPF

-111 RYKYMIATGQ
+111 RYKYMIQTGQ

-131 TLLGFDSDD
+131 TLLGLDSDD
-140 PMAFGEVGRCGV
+140 PRAFGEVGRVGV
-152 AIDTIDDV
+152 AIDTVDDV

-178 NPSAWVVYSMFVA
+178 NPSAWVVYAMYVA
-191 VAEQRGYDLAKLTG
+191 VAERRGYDLHKLAG

-227 AVRLLRDLIVH
+227 AVRLLRDLIMY
-238 SAAATPKMNPIS
+238 SAKATPKINPIS

-262 AIQEV
+262 ALQEI

-279 EVVAAGMDID
+279 EVTGAGMDID

-315 RRIYAKIMAERF
+315 RRVYAKIMAERF
-327 GAKKPESMR
+327 KARKPESMR

-343 AAMSLTKVEPHNN
+343 AAMSLTKVEHHNN

-403 DEINVTSVVDPLG
+403 DEINVTSVIDPLG
-416 GSYFV
+416 GSYFI
-421 ERLTSDME
+421 ERLTRDME
-429 AEMWKVLAEV
+429 IEIWKLLNEV
-439 EERGGAVKLVEEGW
+439 DERGGAVKLVEEGW

-462 YDTFRKFDSGEKIS
+462 YATFQKIDAGEKIS
-476 VGVNH
+476 VGVNRY
-481 HVDAASS
+481 VDEASS
-488 AAEVDIHPYD
+488 SAEVHIHPYD
-498 ESCTQLQVDR
+498 EQCTQLQIDR
-508 LAALRAGRDNARVE
+508 LIAVRAGRDNARVRQLLKE
-522 ALLAEL
+522 LAE
-528 AAQAR
+528 QAR
-533 TEDVNLV
+533 SDEINLL
-540 PKTIELVK
+540 PKTIEAVK
-548 ARATLG
+548 AKATLG
-554 EICGALREVWGSYSE
+554 EICAALREVWGAYAE
-569 PLIV
+569 PMIV

>member
-1 MTNEAKAGTMKLY
+1 MKLY
-14 RDEAIADIRARQA
+14 AEAALDDLQSRQT
-27 EWEERELAATL
+27 EWEKAELAA
-38 NARPEEKPA
+38 AIGSRPEEKPV
-47 YETESGIPLKRI
+47 YETESGIPLKRL

-71 GLGFPGAYPF
+71 ELGFPGAYPF

-111 RYKYMIATGQ
+111 RYKYMVQTGQ

-131 TLLGFDSDD
+131 TLLGLDSDD
-140 PMAFGEVGRCGV
+140 PMAFGEVGRVGV
-152 AIDTIDDV
+152 AIDTVHDME
-160 DRLFDGI
+160 RLFDGI

-178 NPSAWVVYSMFVA
+178 NPSAWVVYAMFVA
-191 VAEQRGYDLAKLTG
+191 AAEKRGYDLTKLTG

-227 AVRLLRDLIVH
+227 AVRLLRDLIMH
-238 SAAATPKMNPIS
+238 SAKATPKLNPIS

-262 AIQEV
+262 AIQEI

-279 EVVAAGMDID
+279 EITAAGMDID

-315 RRIYAKIMAERF
+315 RRVYAKIMAERF
-327 GAKKPESMR
+327 GAKKPESQR

-343 AAMSLTKVEPHNN
+343 AAMSLTKVEHTNN
-356 LMRTAIQALGAVL
+356 LMRTTIQALGAVL
-369 GGCQSM
+369 AGCQSM

-403 DEINVTSVVDPLG
+403 EEINVTSVIDPLG

-421 ERLTSDME
+421 ESLTRDME
-429 AEMWKVLAEV
+429 TEIWKVLDEV
-439 EERGGAVKLVEEGW
+439 RERGGAVKLVEEGW

-462 YDTFRKFDSGEKIS
+462 YATFKKIDSGEKVS
-476 VGVNH
+476 VGVNRF
-481 HVDAASS
+481 VDEASQS
-488 AAEVDIHPYD
+488 AKVEIHPYD
-498 ESCTQLQVDR
+498 DDCTQVQVDR
-508 LAALRAGRDNARVE
+508 LQAVRASRDNDLVRRLMAEIVE
-522 ALLAEL
+522 
-528 AAQAR
+528 QAK
-533 TEDVNLV
+533 TDDVNLV

-548 ARATLG
+548 AKASLG

-569 PLIV
+569 PMIV

>member
-1 MTNEAKAGTMKLY
+1 MKTPY
-14 RDEAIADIRARQA
+14 SEEAIADILRKQA
-27 EWEERELAATL
+27 EWEENELAAAL
-38 NARPEEKPA
+38 NGRPEEREV
-47 YETESGIPLKRI
+47 YETESGIKLKRV

-71 GLGFPGAYPF
+71 ELGFPGAFPF

-105 PEATNQ
+105 PEATNN

-131 TLLGFDSDD
+131 TLLGLDSDD
-140 PMAFGEVGRCGV
+140 PMAFGEVGRVGV
-152 AIDTIDDV
+152 AIDTIEDV

-167 DLEKISVSLTI
+167 DLEQISVSLTI
-178 NPSAWVVYSMFVA
+178 NPSAWVIYAMFVA
-191 VAEQRGYDLAKLTG
+191 VAEQRGCDLHKLNG

-220 WIYPVRP
+220 WIYPVKP
-227 AVRLLRDLIVH
+227 AVRLLRDLIMY
-238 SAAATPKMNPIS
+238 STEATPKINPIS

-262 AIQEV
+262 AIQEI

-279 EVVAAGMDID
+279 QVIDAGMDID

-315 RRIYAKIMAERF
+315 RRVYAKIMSERF

-343 AAMSLTKVEPHNN
+343 AAMSLTKVEHHNN

-369 GGCQSM
+369 AGCQSM

-421 ERLTSDME
+421 ESLTRDME
-429 AEMWKVLAEV
+429 KEMLRVLKEV
-439 EERGGAVKLVEEGW
+439 DEMGGAIKLVEEGW

-462 YDTFRKFDSGEKIS
+462 YAIFKKVDSGEKIS
-476 VGVNH
+476 VGVNRY
-481 HVDAASS
+481 VDETSE
-488 AAEVDIHPYD
+488 AAEAEIHPYD
-498 ESCTQLQVDR
+498 EQCTQLQVER
-508 LAALRAGRDNARVE
+508 LNAVRANRDFAHIQM
-522 ALLAEL
+522 LLEEL
-528 AAQAR
+528 KQQAR
-533 TEDVNLV
+533 TEDSNLL

-554 EICGALREVWGSYSE
+554 EICGALRDVWGSYDE
-569 PLIV
+569 PMIV

>member
-1 MTNEAKAGTMKLY
+1 MKLFS
-14 RDEAIADIRARQA
+14 DAAINDVGSKQA
-27 EWEERELAATL
+27 KWEEAELASAL
-38 NARPEEKPA
+38 KSRPEEKPH

-59 YTAADV
+59 YTAADI
-65 ADIPAD
+65 ADLPAEE
-71 GLGFPGAYPF
+71 LGFPGAYPF

-111 RYKYMIATGQ
+111 RYKYMVQTGQ

-131 TLLGFDSDD
+131 TLLGLDSDD
-140 PMAFGEVGRCGV
+140 PMAFGEVGRVGV
-152 AIDTIDDV
+152 AIDTVDDV
-160 DRLFDGI
+160 ERLFDGI

-178 NPSAWVVYSMFVA
+178 NPSAWVVYAMFVA
-191 VAEQRGYDLAKLTG
+191 AAEKRGYDLTKLTG

-227 AVRLLRDLIVH
+227 AVRLLRDLIMH
-238 SAAATPKMNPIS
+238 SAKATPKLNPIS

-262 AIQEV
+262 AIQEI

-279 EVVAAGMDID
+279 EVTAAGMDID

-315 RRIYAKIMAERF
+315 RRVYAKIMAEHF
-327 GAKKPESMR
+327 GARKPESQR

-343 AAMSLTKVEPHNN
+343 AAMSLTKVEHQNN

-403 DEINVTSVVDPLG
+403 EEINVTSVIDPLG

-421 ERLTSDME
+421 ESLTRDME
-429 AEMWKVLAEV
+429 IEIWKVLDEV
-439 EERGGAVKLVEEGW
+439 RERGGAIKLVEEGW

-462 YDTFRKFDSGEKIS
+462 YATFKKIDTGEKVS
-476 VGVNH
+476 VGVNRF
-481 HVDAASS
+481 VDETSAS
-488 AAEVDIHPYD
+488 AAVEIHPYD
-498 ESCTQLQVDR
+498 DSCTQVQIDR
-508 LAALRAGRDNARVE
+508 LNAVRANRDNDLVQR
-522 ALLAEL
+522 LMAEL
-528 AAQAR
+528 VDQAK
-533 TEDVNLV
+533 TDDINLV

-548 ARATLG
+548 AKASLG
-554 EICGALREVWGSYSE
+554 EICGALRGVWGSYTE
-569 PLIV
+569 PMIV

>member
-1 MTNEAKAGTMKLY
+1 MSDRNLFSAEAM
-14 RDEAIADIRARQA
+14 DELVKSHAA
-27 EWEERELAATL
+27 WEETVLAPVL
-38 NARPEEKPA
+38 QARPEEKET

-65 ADIPAD
+65 ADIPA
-71 GLGFPGAYPF
+71 GELGFPGAYPF
-81 TRGAY
+81 TRGVY

-111 RYKYMIATGQ
+111 RYKYMIETGQ

-131 TLLGFDSDD
+131 TLLGLDSDD
-140 PMAFGEVGRCGV
+140 PMAFGEVGRVGV
-152 AIDTIDDV
+152 AIDTVDDV

-167 DLEKISVSLTI
+167 DLERISVSLTI
-178 NPSAWVVYSMFVA
+178 NPSAWVVYAMFVA
-191 VAEQRGYDLAKLTG
+191 VAEKRGYDLAKLTG

-227 AVRLLRDLIVH
+227 AVRLLRDLIMY
-238 SAAATPKMNPIS
+238 SAKATPKINPVS

-262 AIQEV
+262 ALQEI
-267 AFIMAFTIAYCE
+267 AFTMAFTIAYCE
-279 EVVAAGMDID
+279 EVTKAGMDID

-315 RRIYAKIMAERF
+315 RRVYAKIMSERF
-327 GAKKPESMR
+327 HAKKPESQR

-343 AAMSLTKVEPHNN
+343 AAMSLTKVEHHNN

-403 DEINVTSVVDPLG
+403 EEINVTSVVDPLG
-416 GSYFV
+416 GSYFI
-421 ERLTSDME
+421 ERLTKDME
-429 AEMWKVLAEV
+429 IEIWKMLDEV
-439 EERGGAVKLVEEGW
+439 EERGGAIALVEEGW

-462 YDTFRKFDSGEKIS
+462 YATFRKFDSGEKIS
-476 VGVNH
+476 VGVNKYA
-481 HVDAASS
+481 DAASS
-488 AAEVDIHPYD
+488 TADVHIHPYD
-498 ESCTQLQVDR
+498 EHCTQLQIDR
-508 LAALRAGRDNARVE
+508 LKAVRANRDNPRIE
-522 ALLAEL
+522 LLLREL
-528 AAQAR
+528 ADQAR
-533 TEDVNLV
+533 RDDVNLL

-554 EICGALREVWGSYSE
+554 EICGALREVWGSYQE
-569 PLIV
+569 PMIV

>member
-1 MTNEAKAGTMKLY
+1 MREKQT
-14 RDEAIADIRARQA
+14 
-27 EWEERELAATL
+27 EWEDNELAAAL
-38 NARPEEKPA
+38 KSRPEEKPA

-65 ADIPAD
+65 ADIPAAD
-71 GLGFPGAYPF
+71 LGFPGAYPF
-81 TRGAY
+81 TRGVY

-111 RYKYMIATGQ
+111 RYKYMIQTGQ

-131 TLLGFDSDD
+131 TLLGLDSDN
-140 PMAFGEVGRCGV
+140 PMAFGEVGRVGV
-152 AIDTIDDV
+152 AIDTVDDV

-167 DLEKISVSLTI
+167 DLETISVSLTI
-178 NPSAWVVYSMFVA
+178 NPSAWVIYAMFVT
-191 VAEQRGYDLAKLTG
+191 VAEQRGYDLHKLTG

-227 AVRLLRDLIVH
+227 AVRLLRDLIMH
-238 SAAATPKMNPIS
+238 SARTTPKINPIS

-262 AIQEV
+262 ALQEI

-279 EVVAAGMDID
+279 EVIAAGMDID

-315 RRIYAKIMAERF
+315 RRVYARIMSERF
-327 GAKKPESMR
+327 KARKPESMR

-343 AAMSLTKVEPHNN
+343 AAMSLTKVEHHNN

-403 DEINVTSVVDPLG
+403 EEINVTSVIDPLG

-421 ERLTSDME
+421 ESLTRDME
-429 AEMWKVLAEV
+429 TEIWKVLDEV
-439 EERGGAVKLVEEGW
+439 DQRGGAIKLVEEGW

-462 YDTFRKFDSGEKIS
+462 YATFKKIDSGEKVS
-476 VGVNH
+476 VGVNRY
-481 HVDAASS
+481 VDETSGS
-488 AAEVDIHPYD
+488 AEVHIHPYD
-498 ESCTQLQVDR
+498 DHCTQLQIDR
-508 LAALRAGRDNARVE
+508 LNAVRKNRDSARVQQ
-522 ALLAEL
+522 LLQEL
-528 AAQAR
+528 AQQAGS
-533 TEDVNLV
+533 DDINLL

-554 EICGALREVWGSYSE
+554 EICAALRDVWGSYAE
-569 PLIV
+569 PMIV

>member
-1 MTNEAKAGTMKLY
+1 MNLFSQT
-14 RDEAIADIRARQA
+14 AIEDIREKQA
-27 EWEERELAATL
+27 AWEEKELAAAL
-38 NARPEEKPA
+38 GSRPEEKPA
-47 YETESGIPLKRI
+47 YETECGIPLKRV
-59 YTAADV
+59 YTAADI

-71 GLGFPGAYPF
+71 ELGFPGAYPF

-111 RYKYMIATGQ
+111 RYKYMIQTGQ

-131 TLLGFDSDD
+131 TLLGLDSDD
-140 PMAFGEVGRCGV
+140 PRAFGEVGRVGV
-152 AIDTIDDV
+152 AIDTVDDV

-178 NPSAWVVYSMFVA
+178 NPSAWVVYAMYVS
-191 VAEQRGYDLAKLTG
+191 VAERRGYDLHKLAG

-227 AVRLLRDLIVH
+227 AVRLLRDLIMY
-238 SAAATPKMNPIS
+238 SARATPKINPIS

-262 AIQEV
+262 ALQEI

-279 EVVAAGMDID
+279 EVTGAGMDID

-315 RRIYAKIMAERF
+315 RRVYAKIMAQRF
-327 GAKKPESMR
+327 KARKPESMR

-343 AAMSLTKVEPHNN
+343 AAMSLTKVEHHNN

-403 DEINVTSVVDPLG
+403 DEINVTSVIDPLG
-416 GSYFV
+416 GSYFI
-421 ERLTSDME
+421 ERLTRDME
-429 AEMWKVLAEV
+429 TEIWKLLDEV
-439 EERGGAVKLVEEGW
+439 DERGGAVKLVEEGW

-462 YDTFRKFDSGEKIS
+462 YATFQKIDAGEKIS
-476 VGVNH
+476 VGVNRY
-481 HVDAASS
+481 VDETSRS
-488 AAEVDIHPYD
+488 AEVHIHPYD
-498 ESCTQLQVDR
+498 EECTQLQIDR
-508 LAALRAGRDNARVE
+508 LQAVRADRDNARVRE
-522 ALLAEL
+522 LLKELAE
-528 AAQAR
+528 QAR
-533 TEDVNLV
+533 SDDINLL
-540 PKTIELVK
+540 PKTIEAVK
-548 ARATLG
+548 AKATLG
-554 EICGALREVWGSYSE
+554 EICAALRKVWGAYAE
-569 PLIV
+569 PMIV

>member
-1 MTNEAKAGTMKLY
+1 MKLFSE
-14 RDEAIADIRARQA
+14 EAIERLRASQADWDAN
-27 EWEERELAATL
+27 ELAAAL
-38 NARPEEKPA
+38 KAKPEERSE
-47 YETESGIPLKRI
+47 YRTDCGLPLKRI

-65 ADIPAD
+65 ADIPQSEL
-71 GLGFPGAYPF
+71 GLPGAYPF

-111 RYKYMIATGQ
+111 RYKYMIETGQ

-131 TLLGFDSDD
+131 TLLGLDSDD
-140 PMAFGEVGRCGV
+140 PMAFGEVGRVGV
-152 AIDTIDDV
+152 AIDTIEDMA
-160 DRLFDGI
+160 RLFDGI

-178 NPSAWVVYSMFVA
+178 NPSAFVIYSMFVA
-191 VAEQRGYDLAKLTG
+191 VAQQRGYDLHKISG

-227 AVRLLRDLIVH
+227 AVRLLRDLIVF
-238 SAAATPKMNPIS
+238 STEATPKINPIS

-262 AIQEV
+262 AIQEI

-279 EVVAAGMDID
+279 EVIAAGMDID

-315 RRIYAKIMAERF
+315 RRVYAKIMSERF
-327 GAKKPESMR
+327 KAKKPESMR

-343 AAMSLTKVEPHNN
+343 AAMSLTKVEHQNN

-385 IPTEEAMK
+385 IPTEQAMK

-429 AEMWKVLAEV
+429 QAIWKVLAEV
-439 EERGGAVKLVEEGW
+439 DELGGAVKLVEGGW

-462 YDTFRKFDSGEKIS
+462 YATFQKIDSGEKVS
-476 VGVNH
+476 VGVNR
-481 HVDAASS
+481 HVDDKSE

-498 ESCTQLQVDR
+498 EDCTQLQVSR
-508 LAALRAGRDNARVE
+508 LKAVRTDRDNRRVRQLLGELKREARSDDIN
-522 ALLAEL
+522 LL
-528 AAQAR
+528 
-533 TEDVNLV
+533 
-540 PKTIELVK
+540 PKSIELVK
-548 ARATLG
+548 AKATLG
-554 EICGALREVWGSYSE
+554 EICSALREVWGSYNE

>member
-1 MTNEAKAGTMKLY
+1 MKLFSEQAIESV
-14 RDEAIADIRARQA
+14 EASRA
-27 EWEERELAATL
+27 EWERNELAAAL
-38 NARPEEKPA
+38 KARSEERA
-47 YETESGIPLKRI
+47 DYRTDSGLPLKRV
-59 YTAADV
+59 YTAADM
-65 ADIPAD
+65 ADIPVSD
-71 GLGFPGAYPF
+71 LGLPGAYPF

-111 RYKYMIATGQ
+111 RYKYMIETGQ

-131 TLLGFDSDD
+131 TLLGLDSDD
-140 PMAFGEVGRCGV
+140 PMAFGEVGRVGV
-152 AIDTIDDV
+152 AIDTIEDMA
-160 DRLFDGI
+160 RLFDGI

-178 NPSAWVVYSMFVA
+178 NPSAFVIYSMFVA
-191 VAEQRGYDLAKLTG
+191 VAEERGYDLHKISG

-238 SAAATPKMNPIS
+238 STKATPKINPIS

-262 AIQEV
+262 AIQEI

-279 EVVAAGMDID
+279 EVMAAGMDID

-315 RRIYAKIMAERF
+315 RRVYAKIMSERF
-327 GAKKPESMR
+327 KAKKAESMR

-343 AAMSLTKVEPHNN
+343 AAMSLTKVEHHNN

-416 GSYFV
+416 GSYFI

-429 AEMWKVLAEV
+429 QAIWKVLTEV
-439 EERGGAVKLVEEGW
+439 DELGGAVKLVEDGW

-462 YDTFRKFDSGEKIS
+462 YATFQKIDSGEKIS
-476 VGVNH
+476 VGVNRY
-481 HVDAASS
+481 VDDKSE

-498 ESCTQLQVDR
+498 EQCTELQINR
-508 LAALRAGRDNARVE
+508 LQAVRAHRDAARVQK
-522 ALLAEL
+522 LLGQL
-528 AAQAR
+528 KQQAR
-533 TEDVNLV
+533 SDDINLL

-548 ARATLG
+548 AKATLG
-554 EICGALREVWGSYSE
+554 EICSALRDVWGSYNE

>member
-1 MTNEAKAGTMKLY
+1 MSLYSKPEMDKL
-14 RDEAIADIRARQA
+14 RAAQQA
-27 EWEERELAATL
+27 WEEEELAATL
-38 NARPEEKPA
+38 AARAEEKDS
-47 YETESGIPLKRI
+47 YSTESGIPLKRV
-59 YTAADV
+59 YTAADI
-65 ADIPAD
+65 ADIPAGD
-71 GLGFPGAYPF
+71 IGLPGAYPF
-81 TRGAY
+81 TRGPY

-105 PEATNQ
+105 PESTNQ

-131 TLLGFDSDD
+131 TLLGLDSDD
-140 PMAFGEVGRCGV
+140 PKAFGEVGRVGV
-152 AIDTIDDV
+152 SVDTIDDV
-160 DRLFDGI
+160 ERLFDGI
-167 DLEKISVSLTI
+167 DLQDISVSLTI
-178 NPSAWVVYSMFVA
+178 NPSAWVIYAMYVA
-191 VAEQRGYDLAKLTG
+191 VAERRGYDFSRLSG

-227 AVRLLRDLIVH
+227 AVRLLRDLIIY
-238 SAAATPKMNPIS
+238 STKTTPRLNPIS

-267 AFIMAFTIAYCE
+267 AYTMAFTIAYCE
-279 EVVAAGMDID
+279 EIMKAGLDID

-315 RRIYAKIMAERF
+315 RRVYARIMSEKL

-343 AAMSLTKVEPHNN
+343 AAMSLTKVEHTNN
-356 LMRTAIQALGAVL
+356 LMRTTIQALGAVL
-369 GGCQSM
+369 SGCQSM

-429 AEMWKVLAEV
+429 AEIWKVLDEV

-462 YDTFRKFDSGEKIS
+462 YSTFKKIDTGEKKS

-481 HVDAASS
+481 HVDAGST
-488 AAEVDIHPYD
+488 AAKVEIHPYD
-498 ESCTQLQVDR
+498 DNCTALQVAR
-508 LAALRAGRDNARVE
+508 LKEVRASRDNVLVGRLLGE
-522 ALLAEL
+522 LRQQALS
-528 AAQAR
+528 
-533 TEDVNLV
+533 EDENLL

-548 ARATLG
+548 ARASLG
-554 EICGALREVWGSYSE
+554 EICGALREVWGAYEE
-569 PLIV
+569 PNIV

>member
-1 MTNEAKAGTMKLY
+1 MTLFSGP
-14 RDEAIADIRARQA
+14 AIAKIQTQQT
-27 EWEERELAATL
+27 EWEQNELAAALQT
-38 NARPEEKPA
+38 RPEEKSD
-47 YETESGIPLKRI
+47 YQTECGIPLRRI
-59 YTAADV
+59 YTAADI
-65 ADIPAD
+65 ADIPPED
-71 GLGFPGAYPF
+71 IGFPGQFPF
-81 TRGAY
+81 TRGPY

-105 PEATNQ
+105 PESTNQ
-111 RYKYMIATGQ
+111 RYKYMIETGQ

-131 TLLGFDSDD
+131 TLLGLDSDD
-140 PMAFGEVGRCGV
+140 SMAFGEVGRVGV
-152 AIDTIDDV
+152 SIDTIDDV

-178 NPSAWVVYSMFVA
+178 NPSAWVVYAMFVA
-191 VAEQRGYDLAKLTG
+191 VAERRGYDFTKLAG

-227 AVRLLRDLIVH
+227 AVRLLRDLIIY
-238 SAAATPKMNPIS
+238 STKTTPKINPIS

-262 AIQEV
+262 AIQEI
-267 AFIMAFTIAYCE
+267 AFTMAFAIAYCE
-279 EVVAAGMDID
+279 VVTQAGIGID
-289 DFAPRL
+289 EFAPRL
-295 SFFFISHQD
+295 SFFFISQQD

-315 RRIYAKIMAERF
+315 RRVYAKIMAERF
-327 GAKKPESMR
+327 GARKAESMR

-343 AAMSLTKVEPHNN
+343 AAMSLTKIEHNNN

-403 DEINVTSVVDPLG
+403 DEINVTSVIDPLG

-421 ERLTSDME
+421 ESLTRDME
-429 AEMWKVLAEV
+429 TEIWKVLNEV
-439 EERGGAVKLVEEGW
+439 DRLGGAIKLVEDGW

-462 YDTFRKFDSGEKIS
+462 YSTFKLVDSGEKIS
-476 VGVNH
+476 VGVNR
-481 HVDAASS
+481 HVDENSKVADV
-488 AAEVDIHPYD
+488 EIHPYD
-498 ESCTQLQVDR
+498 ENCTNLQVSR
-508 LAALRAGRDNARVE
+508 LKEVRANRNSKRVNI
-522 ALLAEL
+522 LLDEL
-528 AAQAR
+528 KEQAKS
-533 TEDVNLV
+533 EDINLL

-554 EICGALREVWGSYSE
+554 EICRALRDVWGAYEE
-569 PLIV
+569 PNIV

>member
-1 MTNEAKAGTMKLY
+1 VSLFSEAELAN
-14 RDEAIADIRARQA
+14 IRRQQA
-27 EWEERELAATL
+27 EWEAKELAAAL
-38 NARPEEKPA
+38 SARAEEQA
-47 YETESGIPLKRI
+47 SYQAECGIPLQRI

-65 ADIPAD
+65 GHIPAD
-71 GLGFPGAYPF
+71 ELGFPGAYPF

-105 PEATNQ
+105 PEATNR
-111 RYKYMIATGQ
+111 RYKYMIEAGQ

-131 TLLGFDSDD
+131 TLLGLDSDD
-140 PMAFGEVGRCGV
+140 PMAFGEVGRVGV
-152 AIDTIDDV
+152 AIDTIEDI

-178 NPSAWVVYSMFVA
+178 NPSAWVIYAMFVA
-191 VAEQRGYDLAKLTG
+191 VAQQRGCNLAKLTG

-220 WIYPVRP
+220 WIYPVER
-227 AVRLLRDLIVH
+227 AVRLLRDLIMH
-238 SAAATPKMNPIS
+238 STKLTPKFNPIS

-262 AIQEV
+262 AVQEI
-267 AFIMAFTIAYCE
+267 AFTMAFTIAYCE
-279 EVVAAGMDID
+279 AVMAAGMDID
-289 DFAPRL
+289 EFAPRL

-315 RRIYAKIMAERF
+315 RRVYAKIMSQRF
-327 GAKKPESMR
+327 KARKPESMR

-343 AAMSLTKVEPHNN
+343 AAMSLTKVEHHNN

-421 ERLTSDME
+421 ERLTWDME
-429 AEMWKVLAEV
+429 QEIWKVLEEV
-439 EERGGAVKLVEEGW
+439 DKLGGAVKLVVDGW
-453 FQQKLADSA
+453 FQRKLADSA
-462 YDTFRKFDSGEKIS
+462 YEIFKKIDGGEKVS
-476 VGVNH
+476 VGVNRY
-481 HVDAASS
+481 VDEQATKAK
-488 AAEVDIHPYD
+488 VKIHPYD
-498 ESCTQLQVDR
+498 DECTQLQVSR
-508 LAALRAGRDNARVE
+508 LQAVRAKRDSRRVQG
-522 ALLAEL
+522 LLEEL
-528 AAQAR
+528 KAQAR
-533 TEDVNLV
+533 TDDVNLL
-540 PKTIELVK
+540 PKTIELAK
-548 ARATLG
+548 SRATLG
-554 EICGALREVWGSYSE
+554 EICGALREVWGPYEE
-569 PLIV
+569 PIAV

>member
-1 MTNEAKAGTMKLY
+1 MNLFSQT
-14 RDEAIADIRARQA
+14 AIEDIREKQA
-27 EWEERELAATL
+27 AWEEKELATAL
-38 NARPEEKPA
+38 GSRPEEKPA
-47 YETESGIPLKRI
+47 YATECGIPLKRV
-59 YTAADV
+59 YTAADI

-71 GLGFPGAYPF
+71 ELGFPGAYPF

-111 RYKYMIATGQ
+111 RYKYMIQTGQ

-131 TLLGFDSDD
+131 TLLGLDSDD
-140 PMAFGEVGRCGV
+140 PRAFGEVGRVGV
-152 AIDTIDDV
+152 AIDTVDDV

-178 NPSAWVVYSMFVA
+178 NPSAWVVYAMYVS
-191 VAEQRGYDLAKLTG
+191 VAERRGYDLHKLAG

-227 AVRLLRDLIVH
+227 AVRLLRDLIMY
-238 SAAATPKMNPIS
+238 SARATPKINPIS

-262 AIQEV
+262 ALQEI

-279 EVVAAGMDID
+279 EVTGAGMDID

-315 RRIYAKIMAERF
+315 RRVYAKIMAQRF
-327 GAKKPESMR
+327 KARKPESMR

-343 AAMSLTKVEPHNN
+343 AAMSLTKVEHHNN

-403 DEINVTSVVDPLG
+403 DEINVTSVIDPLG
-416 GSYFV
+416 GSYFI
-421 ERLTSDME
+421 ERLTRDME
-429 AEMWKVLAEV
+429 TEIWKLLDEV
-439 EERGGAVKLVEEGW
+439 DERGGAVKLVEDGW

-462 YDTFRKFDSGEKIS
+462 YVTFQKIDAGEKIS
-476 VGVNH
+476 VGVNRY
-481 HVDAASS
+481 VDETSRS
-488 AAEVDIHPYD
+488 AEVHIHPYD
-498 ESCTQLQVDR
+498 EACTQLQIDR
-508 LAALRAGRDNARVE
+508 LQAARADRDNARVRQLLKE
-522 ALLAEL
+522 LAE
-528 AAQAR
+528 QAR
-533 TEDVNLV
+533 SDDVNLL
-540 PKTIELVK
+540 PKTIEAVK
-548 ARATLG
+548 AKATLG
-554 EICGALREVWGSYSE
+554 EICAALREVWGAYAE
-569 PLIV
+569 PMIV

>member
-1 MTNEAKAGTMKLY
+1 MNLFSQT
-14 RDEAIADIRARQA
+14 AIEDIREKQTA
-27 EWEERELAATL
+27 WEEKELAAAL
-38 NARPEEKPA
+38 GSRPEEKPV
-47 YETESGIPLKRI
+47 YETECGIPLKRV
-59 YTAADV
+59 YTAADI

-71 GLGFPGAYPF
+71 ELGFPGAYPF

-111 RYKYMIATGQ
+111 RYKYMIQTGQ

-131 TLLGFDSDD
+131 TLLGLDSDD
-140 PMAFGEVGRCGV
+140 PRAFGEVGRVGV
-152 AIDTIDDV
+152 AIDTVDDV

-178 NPSAWVVYSMFVA
+178 NPSAWVVYAMYVA
-191 VAEQRGYDLAKLTG
+191 VAERRGYDLHKLAG

-227 AVRLLRDLIVH
+227 AVRLLRDLIMY
-238 SAAATPKMNPIS
+238 SAKATPKINPIS

-262 AIQEV
+262 ALQEI

-279 EVVAAGMDID
+279 EVTGAGMDID

-315 RRIYAKIMAERF
+315 RRVYAKIMAERF
-327 GAKKPESMR
+327 KARKPESMR

-343 AAMSLTKVEPHNN
+343 AAMSLTKVEHHNN

-403 DEINVTSVVDPLG
+403 DEINVTSVIDPLG
-416 GSYFV
+416 GSYFI
-421 ERLTSDME
+421 ERLTRDME
-429 AEMWKVLAEV
+429 TEIWKLLDEV
-439 EERGGAVKLVEEGW
+439 DERGGAVKLVEEGW

-462 YDTFRKFDSGEKIS
+462 YVTFQKIDAGEKIS
-476 VGVNH
+476 VGVNRY
-481 HVDAASS
+481 VDETSRS
-488 AAEVDIHPYD
+488 AEVHIHPYD
-498 ESCTQLQVDR
+498 EACTQLQIDR
-508 LAALRAGRDNARVE
+508 LQAVRAGRDNARVRDLLKE
-522 ALLAEL
+522 LAE
-528 AAQAR
+528 QAKS
-533 TEDVNLV
+533 DDINLL
-540 PKTIELVK
+540 PKTIAAVK
-548 ARATLG
+548 AKATLG
-554 EICGALREVWGSYSE
+554 EICAALREVWGAYAE
-569 PLIV
+569 PMIV

>member
-1 MTNEAKAGTMKLY
+1 MNLFSET
-14 RDEAIADIRARQA
+14 AIEDIREKQA
-27 EWEERELAATL
+27 AWEVSELAAAL
-38 NARPEEKPA
+38 GSRPEEKPA
-47 YETESGIPLKRI
+47 YETECGIPLKRV
-59 YTAADV
+59 YTAADI

-71 GLGFPGAYPF
+71 ELGFPGAYPF

-111 RYKYMIATGQ
+111 RYKYMIQTGQ

-131 TLLGFDSDD
+131 TLLGLDSDD
-140 PMAFGEVGRCGV
+140 PRAFGEVGRVGV
-152 AIDTIDDV
+152 AIDTVDDV

-178 NPSAWVVYSMFVA
+178 NPSAWVVYAMYVA
-191 VAEQRGYDLAKLTG
+191 AAERRGYDLHKLAG

-227 AVRLLRDLIVH
+227 AVRLLRDLIMY
-238 SAAATPKMNPIS
+238 SAKATPKINPIS

-262 AIQEV
+262 ALQEI

-279 EVVAAGMDID
+279 EVTGAGMDID

-315 RRIYAKIMAERF
+315 RRVYAKIMAQRF
-327 GAKKPESMR
+327 KARKPESMR

-343 AAMSLTKVEPHNN
+343 AAMSLTKVEHHNN

-403 DEINVTSVVDPLG
+403 DEINVTSVIDPLG
-416 GSYFV
+416 GSYFI
-421 ERLTSDME
+421 ERLTRDME
-429 AEMWKVLAEV
+429 TEIWKLLDEV
-439 EERGGAVKLVEEGW
+439 DERGGAVKLVEEGW
-453 FQQKLADSA
+453 FQQRLADSA
-462 YDTFRKFDSGEKIS
+462 YATFQKIDAGEKIS
-476 VGVNH
+476 VGVNRY
-481 HVDAASS
+481 VDETSRS
-488 AAEVDIHPYD
+488 AEVHIHPYD
-498 ESCTQLQVDR
+498 EECTQLQIDR
-508 LAALRAGRDNARVE
+508 LQAVRSSRDNARVRE
-522 ALLAEL
+522 LLKELAE
-528 AAQAR
+528 QAR
-533 TEDVNLV
+533 SDDINLL
-540 PKTIELVK
+540 PKTIEAVK
-548 ARATLG
+548 AKATLG
-554 EICGALREVWGSYSE
+554 EICAALREVWGAYAE
-569 PLIV
+569 PMIV

>member
-1 MTNEAKAGTMKLY
+1 MNLFSET
-14 RDEAIADIRARQA
+14 AIEDIREKQA
-27 EWEERELAATL
+27 AWEEKELAAAL
-38 NARPEEKPA
+38 AGRPEEKPA
-47 YETESGIPLKRI
+47 YETECGIPLKRV
-59 YTAADV
+59 YTAADI

-71 GLGFPGAYPF
+71 ELGFPGAYPF

-111 RYKYMIATGQ
+111 RYKYMIQTGQ

-131 TLLGFDSDD
+131 TLLGLDSDD
-140 PMAFGEVGRCGV
+140 PRAFGEVGRVGV
-152 AIDTIDDV
+152 AIDTVDDV

-178 NPSAWVVYSMFVA
+178 NPSAWVVYAMYVA
-191 VAEQRGYDLAKLTG
+191 VAERRGYDLHKLAG

-227 AVRLLRDLIVH
+227 AVRLLRDLIMY
-238 SAAATPKMNPIS
+238 SAKATPKINPIS

-262 AIQEV
+262 ALQEI

-279 EVVAAGMDID
+279 EVTGAGMDID

-315 RRIYAKIMAERF
+315 RRVYAKIMARRF
-327 GAKKPESMR
+327 KARKPESMR

-343 AAMSLTKVEPHNN
+343 AAMSLTKVEHHNN

-403 DEINVTSVVDPLG
+403 DEINVTSVIDPLG
-416 GSYFV
+416 GSYFI
-421 ERLTSDME
+421 ERLTRDME
-429 AEMWKVLAEV
+429 TEIWKLLDEV
-439 EERGGAVKLVEEGW
+439 DERGGAVKLVEEGW

-462 YDTFRKFDSGEKIS
+462 YATFQKIDAGEKIS
-476 VGVNH
+476 VGVNRY
-481 HVDAASS
+481 VDETSRS
-488 AAEVDIHPYD
+488 AEVHIHPYD
-498 ESCTQLQVDR
+498 EACTQLQIDR
-508 LAALRAGRDNARVE
+508 LQAVRASRDNARVRE
-522 ALLAEL
+522 LLKDLAE
-528 AAQAR
+528 QAR
-533 TEDVNLV
+533 SDDINLL
-540 PKTIELVK
+540 PKTIEAVK
-548 ARATLG
+548 AKATLG
-554 EICGALREVWGSYSE
+554 EICAALREVWGAYAE
-569 PLIV
+569 PMIV

>member
-1 MTNEAKAGTMKLY
+1 MKLFSA
-14 RDEAIADIRARQA
+14 EAIEDIREKQA
-27 EWEERELAATL
+27 AWEANELAATL
-38 NARPEEKPA
+38 KSRPEERPA
-47 YETESGIPLKRI
+47 YETECGIPLKRI

-65 ADIPAD
+65 AGIPASD
-71 GLGFPGAYPF
+71 LGFPGAYPF

-111 RYKYMIATGQ
+111 RYKYMIQTGQ

-131 TLLGFDSDD
+131 TLLGLDSDD
-140 PMAFGEVGRCGV
+140 PMAFGEVGRVGV
-152 AIDTIDDV
+152 AIDTVDDV

-178 NPSAWVVYSMFVA
+178 NPSAWVIYAMFVA
-191 VAEQRGYDLAKLTG
+191 VAERRGYDLAKLTG

-227 AVRLLRDLIVH
+227 AVRLLRDLIMH
-238 SAAATPKMNPIS
+238 SARTTPKLNPIS

-262 AIQEV
+262 ALQEI

-279 EVVAAGMDID
+279 EVIAAGMDID

-315 RRIYAKIMAERF
+315 RRVYARIMSEQF
-327 GAKKPESMR
+327 HAKKPESMR

-343 AAMSLTKVEPHNN
+343 AAMSLTKVEHHNN

-403 DEINVTSVVDPLG
+403 DEINVTSVIDPLG

-421 ERLTSDME
+421 ERLTHDME
-429 AEMWKVLAEV
+429 SEIWKVLDEV
-439 EERGGAVKLVEEGW
+439 KERGGAIKLVEEGW

-462 YDTFRKFDSGEKIS
+462 YATFKKIDSGEKVS
-476 VGVNH
+476 VGVNR
-481 HVDAASS
+481 HVDETSGS
-488 AAEVDIHPYD
+488 AEVLIHPYD
-498 ESCTQLQVDR
+498 DHCTQLQIDR
-508 LAALRAGRDNARVE
+508 LNAVRANRDNALVTQ
-522 ALLAEL
+522 LLAEL
-528 AAQAR
+528 ADQAR
-533 TEDVNLV
+533 SDDINLL

-554 EICGALREVWGSYSE
+554 EICSALRDVWGSYAE
-569 PLIV
+569 PMIV